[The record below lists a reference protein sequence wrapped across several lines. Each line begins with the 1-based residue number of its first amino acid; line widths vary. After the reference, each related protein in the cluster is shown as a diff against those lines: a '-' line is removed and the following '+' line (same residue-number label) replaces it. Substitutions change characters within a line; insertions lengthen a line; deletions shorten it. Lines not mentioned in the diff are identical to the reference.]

1 MPTIAAGVIRTI
13 RSGGYAERPMTL
25 RHHFRSYLEG
35 VRREGRY
42 RIFADLERDAARPPY
57 ARSRDGSDCRDVVV
71 WCSNDYL
78 GMGRHPLVIDAMV
91 KTARRTGTGAGGT
104 RNISGNSHAVVA
116 LEAELADLHRKDA
129 ALVFSS
135 GYVANEAALG
145 TIGRLLPNCLIL
157 SDEKNHA
164 SMIAGIRASGAEK
177 RIFRHNDLDHLE
189 VLLRQTGQL
198 RPKVIAF
205 ESLYSMDG
213 DIAPIS
219 RICDLAAKFRAITY
233 LDEVHAVGLYG
244 ARGAGIAERDGVMD
258 RIDVIE
264 GTLAKGFGVVGGY
277 IAADAVI
284 CDAIRTA
291 APSFIFTT
299 AMPPAV
305 AAAAR
310 QSVAHLK
317 KSVAVRIAH
326 WLQVGKTRRALRN
339 AGIPIM
345 SSQSH
350 IIPVPVGDPDLCREA
365 SALLMEKFA
374 LYLQPINYPTVPRGT
389 ERLRITPTPFHNDQ
403 MIEDLANALCEVWD
417 ALRLP
422 YEAIRPVPMLRPQS
436 LVTDASRYS
445 LIATVLGN
453 PGDRHRPGESSADLL
468 SFASKFTP
476 AGAGL
481 LPGEVQLVGHSRQI
495 GQG

>member
-1 MPTIAAGVIRTI
+1 MPW
-13 RSGGYAERPMTL
+13 SNAERPPML
-25 RHHFRSYLEG
+25 RHHFQSYLDG

-57 ARSRDGSDCRDVVV
+57 ARWRDGSNCRDVVV

-78 GMGRHPLVIDAMV
+78 WMGRHPLVIDAMV
-91 KTARRTGTGAGGT
+91 KTAQRTGTGAGGT

-116 LEAELADLHRKDA
+116 LEAELADLHRKQA
-129 ALVFSS
+129 ALAFSS

-189 VLLRQTGQL
+189 TLLRGAGQL

-205 ESLYSMDG
+205 ESLYSIDG
-213 DIAPIS
+213 DIAPIR
-219 RICDLAAKFRAITY
+219 RICDLATKFGALTY

-244 ARGAGIAERDGVMD
+244 PRDAGIAERDGIMD
-258 RIDVIE
+258 RVDVIE

-305 AAAAR
+305 AAAAT

-317 KSVAVRIAH
+317 KSVAERIAH
-326 WLQVGKTRRALRN
+326 RLQVDKTRRALRK
-339 AGIPIM
+339 AGIPMM
-345 SSQSH
+345 SPQSH
-350 IIPVPVGDPDLCREA
+350 IIPVPVGDPTLCRDA
-365 SALLMEKFA
+365 STLLLERFA
-374 LYLQPINYPTVPRGT
+374 IYVQPINYPTVPKRT

-403 MIEDLANALCEVWD
+403 LIDDLANALREIWD
-417 ALRLP
+417 GIGLPHETNVVPISNSARL
-422 YEAIRPVPMLRPQS
+422 
-436 LVTDASRYS
+436 
-445 LIATVLGN
+445 
-453 PGDRHRPGESSADLL
+453 
-468 SFASKFTP
+468 KP
-476 AGAGL
+476 AA
-481 LPGEVQLVGHSRQI
+481 
-495 GQG
+495 

>member
-1 MPTIAAGVIRTI
+1 MRRAPL
-13 RSGGYAERPMTL
+13 ML
-25 RHHFRSYLEG
+25 RHHFQSYLDG

-42 RIFADLERDAARPPY
+42 RIFADLDRDAARPPY
-57 ARSRDGSDCRDVVV
+57 ARWRDGSTCRDVVV

-91 KTARRTGTGAGGT
+91 KAAQRSGTGAGGT
-104 RNISGNSHAVVA
+104 RNISGNSHAVVM
-116 LEAELADLHRKDA
+116 LEAELAELHRKDA

-164 SMIAGIRASGAEK
+164 SMIAGIRASGDDK

-189 VLLRQTGQL
+189 ELLREAGDS

-219 RICDLAAKFRAITY
+219 QICDLAAQFGALTY

-244 ARGAGIAERDGVMD
+244 PRGAGIAERDGVMH
-258 RIDVIE
+258 RVDVIE
-264 GTLAKGFGVVGGY
+264 GTLDKGFGVVGGY
-277 IAADAVI
+277 IAAAAVI
-284 CDAIRTA
+284 CDVIRSA

-305 AAAAR
+305 AAAAT
-310 QSVAHLK
+310 QSIAHLK

-326 WLQVGKTRRALRN
+326 WLQVDKTRRALRA
-339 AGIPIM
+339 AGIPMM

-350 IIPVPVGDPDLCREA
+350 IIPVLVGDPDLCREA
-365 SALLMEKFA
+365 SALLMERFA

-403 MIEDLANALCEVWD
+403 MIEDLANALSDVWD
-417 ALRLP
+417 ALSLRHEPINHL
-422 YEAIRPVPMLRPQS
+422 AMLRPQS
-436 LVTDASRYS
+436 FISGASGYSHRY
-445 LIATVLGN
+445 
-453 PGDRHRPGESSADLL
+453 ADGSPL
-468 SFASKFTP
+468 
-476 AGAGL
+476 
-481 LPGEVQLVGHSRQI
+481 
-495 GQG
+495 

>member
-1 MPTIAAGVIRTI
+1 
-13 RSGGYAERPMTL
+13 MTL
-25 RHHFRSYLEG
+25 RNHFHSFLDG

-42 RIFADLERDAARPPY
+42 RIFTDLERHADRPPY
-57 ARSRDGSDCRDVVV
+57 ATWRNGRIGREVVV

-78 GMGRHPLVIDAMV
+78 GMGRHPAVINALAE
-91 KTARRTGTGAGGT
+91 TARRMGAGAGGT

-116 LEAELADLHRKDA
+116 LEAELADLHRKEA
-129 ALVFSS
+129 ALAFSS

-177 RIFRHNDLDHLE
+177 RIFRHNDLGHLE
-189 VLLRQTGQL
+189 ALLHEAGQS

-205 ESLYSMDG
+205 KLVYSMDG
-213 DIAPIS
+213 DVAPIE
-219 RICDLAAKFRAITY
+219 RICDLAAKSGALTY

-244 ARGAGIAERDGVMD
+244 LRGAGLAERDGVME
-258 RIDVIE
+258 RVDVIE

-284 CDAIRTA
+284 CDAIRSA

-305 AAAAR
+305 AAAAT
-310 QSVAHLK
+310 QSIAYLK

-326 WLQVGKTRRALRN
+326 WLQVEKTFRELRK
-339 AGIPIM
+339 AGIPMM

-350 IIPVPVGDPDLCREA
+350 IIPVVVADAALCREA
-365 SALLMEKFA
+365 STLLLERHDI
-374 LYLQPINYPTVPRGT
+374 YVQPINYPTVPRGT
-389 ERLRITPTPFHNDQ
+389 ERLRITPTPFHNDRL
-403 MIEDLANALCEVWD
+403 IKDLANALREVWD
-417 ALRLP
+417 RLDLP
-422 YEAIRPVPMLRPQS
+422 KETKVVPISSSTRLRP
-436 LVTDASRYS
+436 A
-445 LIATVLGN
+445 A
-453 PGDRHRPGESSADLL
+453 
-468 SFASKFTP
+468 
-476 AGAGL
+476 
-481 LPGEVQLVGHSRQI
+481 
-495 GQG
+495 